1 MRRNV
6 VNSLLIVS
14 LDQRGFVKPR
24 KEGVVDTKKRGER
37 FKQSGIV

>member
-24 KEGVVDTKKRGER
+24 KEGVVDTKRDER